1 MVGWFLGPTLIAGR
15 MRLSFSL
22 FAKGNPY
29 SGKREIFVW
38 CNVESKKFYW
48 QRIEIESGI
57 QAPLTRKAKK
67 LIGIQY
73 RGIGIHRLKYRIQGY
88 LRLPYK
94 YMVQFL

>member
-1 MVGWFLGPTLIAGR
+1 MLQLPCLKCNKAPASR
-15 MRLSFSL
+15 KEHQKR
-22 FAKGNPY
+22 
-29 SGKREIFVW
+29 GKFFVW

-73 RGIGIHRLKYRIQGY
+73 RGIRIHRLKYRIQGY
-88 LRLPYK
+88 LGLPYK